1 MEKIVNE
8 YEDFSLNFPK
18 SYTYGDL
25 LMIPQYTE
33 ITSRK
38 LCSVKSKF
46 SRNVP
51 LMIPLVSSCMDTV
64 TEHKMAIGMARE
76 GGIGVI
82 HRFQTIRDQAKM
94 IRKVKRAENFIIKEP
109 YIVDENTT
117 IDKLKKIKKELGVKS
132 FLVTK
137 LPKGRKFSVDL
148 DDEDDVQTFS
158 HYRDTFSKKHI
169 DSDMNFKL
177 TGIITK
183 RDLRASKK
191 GHLVKD
197 VMTRREKLEVYTK
210 KQNESFL
217 DIDKITL
224 YDQMVQNRLEKVP
237 IVDDQNNI
245 IGLATEKDL
254 YRCINNPVSNVD
266 SHGKL
271 YVSAAI
277 GCRDDYMERAEQL
290 VNTGCNA
297 LIVDVANGHN
307 KMTIDT
313 VAELKEYFG
322 NRVDIV
328 AGNVISGDGAR
339 RLIEAG
345 ADSIRVGIGNG
356 SICITRIVSGSG
368 LPQVNALI
376 SVSKVC
382 KEHNIPLISDGGNK
396 NSGNMCKALALG
408 ADSLMMGRLL
418 AGTDESPGLSFLKD
432 GKFVKIHRGMAG
444 YGANVAKAQRMG
456 LKKPDSLGFTPE
468 GVEGYV
474 NYCGPLKNV
483 LQRFVMG
490 IKSGMSYMGATDIE
504 ELRKRA
510 KFTLISN
517 NSVTISNVHGVK
529 KM

>member
-1 MEKIVNE
+1 MENIVNE
-8 YEDFSLNFPK
+8 FSLDFPK

-33 ITSRK
+33 ISSRK
-38 LCSVKSKF
+38 NCVVKSKF

-64 TEHKMAIGMARE
+64 TEHKMAIGMARS

-82 HRFQTIRDQAKM
+82 HRYQNICDQVKM

-117 IDKLKKIKKELGVKS
+117 IEKLLEIKKDLGIKS

-137 LPKGRKFSVDL
+137 LPKDRKFSVDI
-148 DDEDDVQTFS
+148 DDEEDLKYFGHSDA
-158 HYRDTFSKKHI
+158 FSKKHI
-169 DSDMNFKL
+169 DSDYNFKL

-197 VMTRREKLEVYTK
+197 VMTRREKLDVYTK
-210 KQNESFL
+210 KKDETLL

-237 IVDDQNNI
+237 IVDTENNI
-245 IGLATEKDL
+245 VGLATEKDL
-254 YRCINNPVSNVD
+254 YKWINNPISNVD
-266 SHGKL
+266 KNGKL

-277 GCRDDYMERAEQL
+277 GCRDDYMQRAEAL
-290 VNTGCNA
+290 VNTGCDA
-297 LIVDVANGHN
+297 LVVDVANGHN

-313 VAELKEYFG
+313 VAELKEYFK

-328 AGNVISGDGAR
+328 AGNVCTGEGAR
-339 RLIEAG
+339 KLIEAG
-345 ADSIRVGIGNG
+345 ADSIRCGIGNG

-376 SVSKVC
+376 SVSKAC
-382 KEHNIPLISDGGNK
+382 KEFGVPLISDGGNK

-418 AGTDESPGLSFLKD
+418 AGTDESPGLSFLKE

-444 YGANVAKAQRMG
+444 YGANMAKAQRMG
-456 LKKPDSLGFTPE
+456 KKMPDSIGFTPE

-474 NYCGPLKNV
+474 NYCGPLKDV
-483 LQRFVMG
+483 LTRFVMG
-490 IKSGMSYMGATDIE
+490 IKSGMSYMGARNIE
-504 ELRKRA
+504 ELRKNA
-510 KFTLISN
+510 KFTLISS
-517 NSVTISNVHGVK
+517 NSFTMSKVHGVK
-529 KM
+529 NI